1 VPTPEH
7 RRSVHPGAPS
17 GRAVILGRPPATVN
31 DAVRSRLA
39 LIADVLIPSD
49 DTMPSATEVG
59 VAYALLDRVVAA
71 VPSLAESL
79 TSVLDSDVAEDD
91 ISSWLQELSEH
102 DAAAHS
108 SLLLAVAGAYYL
120 HADVRRLLG
129 YEGQVPQPVLASV
142 FPDYAEEGLLDPVL
156 ANWAR

>member
-1 VPTPEH
+1 MGTRPFSGGGSEKTRENETCFPEY
-7 RRSVHPGAPS
+7 
-17 GRAVILGRPPATVN
+17 
-31 DAVRSRLA
+31 DAGWS
-39 LIADVLIPSD
+39 
-49 DTMPSATEVG
+49 
-59 VAYALLDRVVAA
+59 
-71 VPSLAESL
+71 
-79 TSVLDSDVAEDD
+79 
-91 ISSWLQELSEH
+91 
-102 DAAAHS
+102 AHS